1 MKDWEKQ
8 LDRIDA
14 ILASVAESQKEAVK
28 RQEAADKRQKEADK
42 WLEDYKAENRK
53 GLAENKKWMEDYKRE
68 NREWMAENK
77 KWMEDYKA
85 ENRKAFGELRQNI
98 SGISDSNGM
107 VAEEY
112 FYRTLDESMTFGGY
126 HFDRVDKNLN
136 SKLKGKDGKE
146 CRMELDILMVN
157 DVAVCMIE
165 AKYRA
170 RKGDVV
176 ELAEVKVEKFRKLFP
191 LYANHKLYLGIGAMA
206 FEKGVEAE
214 AKARGIGIMR
224 ANGDAVEV
232 DDANLKAY

>member
-1 MKDWEKQ
+1 MKEWEKR
-8 LDRIDA
+8 LDRIEA
-14 ILASVAESQKEAVK
+14 MLEASEK
-28 RQEAADKRQKEADK
+28 RQEEAEKRQKEADK
-42 WLEDYKAENRK
+42 WLENYKK
-53 GLAENKKWMEDYKRE
+53 ENKE
-68 NREWMAENK
+68 
-77 KWMEDYKA
+77 
-85 ENRKAFGELRQNI
+85 AFDKLRQNI

-146 CRMELDILMVN
+146 YRMELDILMVN
-157 DVAVCMIE
+157 DVAVCMVE

-191 LYANHKLYLGIGAMA
+191 LYANHKLYLGIGAMT

-214 AKARGIGIMR
+214 AKSRGIGIMR

-232 DDANLKAY
+232 DDVNLKAY

>member
-1 MKDWEKQ
+1 MKEWEAR
-8 LDRIDA
+8 LDRIEA
-14 ILASVAESQKEAVK
+14 ILESTAERQESAVK
-28 RQEAADKRQKEADK
+28 WLEENNK

-53 GLAENKKWMEDYKRE
+53 WLD
-68 NREWMAENK
+68 
-77 KWMEDYKA
+77 DYKA
-85 ENRKAFGELRQNI
+85 ENRKWMDDYKAENRKWMDDYKAENKKAFAELRYNI

-136 SKLKGKDGKE
+136 SKLKGKDGNE
-146 CRMELDILMVN
+146 CKMELDILMVN

-170 RKGDVV
+170 RRGDVV
-176 ELAEVKVEKFRKLFP
+176 ELAEIKVEKFRKLFP

-214 AKARGIGIMR
+214 AKARGIGILR

-232 DDANLKAY
+232 DDANLTAY

>member
-1 MKDWEKQ
+1 MEVIFMKDWEKQ
-8 LDRIDA
+8 LDRVDA
-14 ILASVAESQKEAVK
+14 ILESVAESQKEA
-28 RQEAADKRQKEADK
+28 EERQKEANK

-53 GLAENKKWMEDYKRE
+53 WMEDYKKENKEAFKE
-68 NREWMAENK
+68 NREWMEK
-77 KWMEDYKA
+77 YKA
-85 ENRKAFGELRQNI
+85 ENREAFDKLRQNI

-157 DVAVCMIE
+157 DVAVCMVE

-214 AKARGIGIMR
+214 ARARGIGIMR
-224 ANGDAVEV
+224 ANGDAIEV